1 MANFTVRLFLVQI
14 NPSQEA
20 GVTFLTKSKGK
31 PSAKRLLAILCRLLL
46 HGLAVLIVV
55 QKS

>member
-31 PSAKRLLAILCRLLL
+31 PSAKSFWLFHTDFLDC
-46 HGLAVLIVV
+46 LAVLIVV